1 MKIYD
6 ISRELFSTPVY
17 PGDTAPTYLR
27 AASYETGDGY
37 SLTDI
42 NICAHSATHADAPY
56 HFVRGGKTIDETDL
70 YAYVGECRVVTAE
83 NGFFTSETA
92 AKTLDDGDKRILIR
106 GGILT
111 EDGADAIIARGV
123 RLVGCEGV
131 SISDPDAPAS
141 VHKRLLSHEIA
152 ILEGLDLMGVPDGVY
167 FLSAQPIKLG
177 GCDGA
182 PCRAILIDGVT
193 ETK

>member
-17 PGDTAPTYLR
+17 PGDTIPTYLR
-27 AASYETGDGY
+27 AVSYEAGDVY

-56 HFVRGGKTIDETDL
+56 HFIRDGKTIDAADI
-70 YAYVGECRVVTAE
+70 YAYVGRCRVVTAQD
-83 NGFFTSETA
+83 GVFTSETA
-92 AKTLDDGDKRILIR
+92 AKTLSDGDERVLIR

-111 EDGADAIIARGV
+111 DDGADAVIGRRI
-123 RLVGCEGV
+123 RLVGVEGV
-131 SISDPDAPAS
+131 SVSDPDAPMA
-141 VHKRLLSHEIA
+141 VHVRLLSHEIA
-152 ILEGLDLMGVPDGVY
+152 ILEGLDLSCVPDGEY
-167 FLSAQPIKLG
+167 FLSALPIKLG
-177 GCDGA
+177 GSDGA
-182 PCRAILIDGVT
+182 PVRAVLIDGIT

>member
-6 ISRELFSTPVY
+6 ISREMFSTPVY
-17 PGDTAPTYLR
+17 PGDTIPTYLR
-27 AASYETGDGY
+27 AASYEAGDGY

-56 HFVRGGKTIDETDL
+56 HFIPDGKTIDEADL
-70 YAYVGECRVVTAE
+70 HAYVGECRVVTATD
-83 NGFFTSETA
+83 GLFTSDSAE
-92 AKTLDDGDKRILIR
+92 KTLADGDVRVLIR
-106 GGILT
+106 DGILT
-111 EDGADAIIARGV
+111 ADGADALIGRGV

-131 SISDPDAPAS
+131 SISDPTSPMA
-141 VHKRLLSHEIA
+141 VHKQLLGRGIA
-152 ILEGLDLMGVPDGVY
+152 IVEGLDLSDVPDGVY
-167 FLSAQPIKLG
+167 FLASQPIKLG

-182 PCRAILIDGVT
+182 PCRAILIDGIT